1 MGGEG
6 GRRGE
11 RIENEFGIDMYTLLG
26 SLLVLQES
34 VHRSVVSDPMGCSPP
49 GSSGHRILQAR
60 ILERSSLSLL
70 QGIFPTQGS
79 NPGLPY
85 CRQILY
91 HLSHRT
97 VCTTD
102 TQPEPAARHGELCSM
117 HVAVWTG
124 GAGGEWTRVYVWLS
138 GCALHLHL
146 P

>member
-1 MGGEG
+1 MVVFLCNAL
-6 GRRGE
+6 
-11 RIENEFGIDMYTLLG
+11 INEHYTILNNITKLSISSVSHLVESD
-26 SLLVLQES
+26 SLQPHRLKPARVLHPWDS
-34 VHRSVVSDPMGCSPP
+34 PGKKPGVGC
-49 GSSGHRILQAR
+49 H
-60 ILERSSLSLL
+60 SLL
-70 QGIFPTQGS
+70 QRIFLTQGS